1 MPALS
6 MTQAMRRLEAHHVDP
21 VYVLFGEETYLQQEY
36 LSALTDRILEGA
48 ARDFN
53 YDVLYADNDDLAE
66 ALSLACTLPM
76 MASHRVVVFHG
87 LQQLRKADLQPL
99 IDYANDPS
107 ETTALFCCSTES
119 DANKLPQALRQ
130 KAMGIACKR
139 LQGSQLQQWVKR
151 TVTQHGAEITSEAIT
166 GLLQEHDNDLQ
177 MLTRELDKLSTYAGE
192 GGEITLAHVQ
202 TVSYASRHHSLFALS
217 DALSSRQVSQA
228 LTMVDR
234 LLQQGEPPL
243 VVLSMIIRH
252 LRLLWSV
259 KQLSRQRQD
268 ISGMAKT
275 LGLPQPVCRQLMGH
289 SRQVSADHLQRL
301 YGAAV
306 DADLAFKTSNK
317 PPQAILEGLIF
328 ALCTE
333 H

>member
-6 MTQAMRRLEAHHVDP
+6 MTQALRRLEAHEVDP
-21 VYVLFGEETYLQQEY
+21 VYILFGEETYLQQEY
-36 LSALTDRILEGA
+36 LTALTDRILEGA

-66 ALSLACTLPM
+66 ALSLARTLPM
-76 MASHRVVVFHG
+76 MTPHRVVVFHG
-87 LQQLRKADLQPL
+87 LQQLRKADLQHL
-99 IDYANDPS
+99 IDYAADPS
-107 ETTALFCCSTES
+107 ETTALFCCSTDS
-119 DANKLPQALRQ
+119 DVNKMPQTLRQ

-151 TVTQHGAEITSEAIT
+151 TVTQHGAEITGEAVA

-192 GGEITLAHVQ
+192 GGEITLADVQ

-217 DALSSRQVSQA
+217 DALGSRQAPQA
-228 LTMVDR
+228 LAMVDR

-259 KQLSRQRQD
+259 KQLARQRQD
-268 ISGMAKT
+268 IGGMAKT
-275 LGLPQPVCRQLMGH
+275 LGLPPQVCRQLVGH
-289 SRQVSADHLQRL
+289 SRQVSTDHLQRL
-301 YGAAV
+301 YGAAI
-306 DADLAFKTSNK
+306 DADLAFKSSNK